1 MTEPIEKSFELRRF
15 TLGEEPSMVE
25 EYRQHSPAQ
34 RLAAWLELRHGLLE
48 NPDGTEQR
56 LARVF
61 SVARIG

>member
-1 MTEPIEKSFELRRF
+1 MSEQVEKVIELRRF

-48 NPDGTEQR
+48 NPDATEQG

>member
-1 MTEPIEKSFELRRF
+1 MTERSERVIELRRF

-25 EYRQHSPAQ
+25 AYRQHSPEQ

>member
-1 MTEPIEKSFELRRF
+1 MTERIQKSFELRRF

-25 EYRQHSPAQ
+25 EYRHHSPAE

-48 NPDGTEQR
+48 NPDATEQG